1 MPGRPLRRRTLDVPA
16 RTGRARRPRAPDPPL
31 TGIQRHR
38 RSLSGVLA
46 AVGLVLPAALDI
58 VPVLV
63 PLAAVG
69 LVLLMAGAAIV
80 HLRRG
85 ESKPIIVNLLFLA
98 LAATVAIGRSA

>member
-1 MPGRPLRRRTLDVPA
+1 M
-16 RTGRARRPRAPDPPL
+16 
-31 TGIQRHR
+31 
-38 RSLSGVLA
+38 LA